1 LTRILG
7 LDIGGANIKAAL
19 ITYFEGEI
27 QNIRTKAIY
36 FPIWKRHHEL
46 SSLLNQLKVKFCNNS
61 LDSVGLVMTAELSD
75 VYRTKR
81 EGVLDI
87 LKITETAF
95 ENISIHTID
104 IYGEMRDIEEAK
116 RSPLNF
122 AAANWCATAKLI
134 AETFSTGLFVDTG
147 STTTDII
154 PFQDGNVL
162 TFGKNDLDRL
172 ISGELVYTGALRT
185 NVATIVTHVPVKN
198 KLIRVCPEYFA
209 ISADVHLVL
218 EHITSG
224 EYSCETPDGRGKTK
238 EYALERLARTICAD
252 IELLE
257 TEELENIA
265 QYVYL
270 KQVTEISNGINR
282 VITNEMKTFDQKI
295 ECVLTGV
302 GKDFLAKP
310 AAQKGGIKQFHDLD
324 EIWTGDLA
332 LCAPSAAIA
341 ILTARLYR

>member
-1 LTRILG
+1 MIKILG

-19 ITYFEGEI
+19 ITYYDGEI

-36 FPIWKRHHEL
+36 FPIWKRRHEL
-46 SSLLNQLKVKFCNNS
+46 LSLLNQLRVEFCDND

-104 IYGEMRDIEEAK
+104 IFGKMRDIEEAL

-122 AAANWCATAKLI
+122 AAANWCATSKLV
-134 AETFSTGLFVDTG
+134 AETFSTGLFIDTG

-154 PFQDGNVL
+154 PFQDGTVL

-185 NVATIVTHVPVKN
+185 NVAAIVTHVPVKN
-198 KLIRVCPEYFA
+198 KLVRVCPEYFA

-218 EHITSG
+218 GHIISG
-224 EYSCETPDGRGKTK
+224 EYSCETPDGREKTK

-252 IELLE
+252 IELLD

-270 KQVTEISNGINR
+270 KQVTEISSGINR
-282 VITNEMKTFDQKI
+282 VVTNEMNDNDQKL
-295 ECVLTGV
+295 ECVLTGI

-341 ILTARLYR
+341 ILTARLN

>member
-19 ITYFEGEI
+19 VKCVDGEI

-36 FPIWKRHHEL
+36 FPIWKRRNEL
-46 SSLLNQLKVKFCNNS
+46 LSLLNQIKEEFCNND

-87 LKITETAF
+87 LTTTETAF

-104 IYGEMRDIEEAK
+104 IFGNMQNIENAK
-116 RSPLNF
+116 QSPLNC
-122 AAANWCATAKLI
+122 AAANWCATVKLV
-134 AETFSTGLFVDTG
+134 AETFSTGIFIDTG

-154 PFQDGNVL
+154 PFQDGLVL

-172 ISGELVYTGALRT
+172 ISGELIYTGALRT
-185 NVATIVTHVPVKN
+185 NVAAVVTHVPVKN
-198 KLIRVCPEYFA
+198 RLVRICPEYFA
-209 ISADVHLVL
+209 ISADVHLAL
-218 EHITSG
+218 GHITS
-224 EYSCETPDGRGKTK
+224 EDYSCETPDRRGKTK
-238 EYALERLARTICAD
+238 EFALERLARTICAD
-252 IELLE
+252 IELLG
-257 TEELENIA
+257 TEELETIA
-265 QYVYL
+265 KYIHS
-270 KQVTEISNGINR
+270 KQVTEISIGIKR
-282 VITNEMKTFDQKI
+282 VIANKMKEIDQKL
-295 ECVLTGV
+295 ECVLTGI

-310 AAQKGGIKQFHDLD
+310 AAQKLGIKQFQDLD
-324 EIWTGDLA
+324 EIWAGDLA

-341 ILTARLYR
+341 ILTARLS